1 MKEFDLV
8 RYERVMADVLNAPD
22 PIAALELLDPD
33 ERALLEP
40 IDHDGLRMAA
50 LLVARVRFERLMHGS
65 ARAGEWFES
74 DPRSFA
80 QAFKRY
86 HACVPPS
93 STFPLDEA
101 RAFEAWLTSDAGSP
115 GPARGPRR
123 TC

>member
-1 MKEFDLV
+1 MTNFDLES
-8 RYERVMADVLNAPD
+8 YERVMASVLIAPD
-22 PIAALELLDPD
+22 PIVALDALDAD

-50 LLVARVRFERLMHGS
+50 LLVARLRFERLMHGS

-74 DPRSFA
+74 DPRAFT

-86 HACVPPS
+86 HASVPPL

-101 RAFEAWLTSDAGSP
+101 RAFEAWVTSDGAPRSP
-115 GPARGPRR
+115 A
-123 TC
+123 